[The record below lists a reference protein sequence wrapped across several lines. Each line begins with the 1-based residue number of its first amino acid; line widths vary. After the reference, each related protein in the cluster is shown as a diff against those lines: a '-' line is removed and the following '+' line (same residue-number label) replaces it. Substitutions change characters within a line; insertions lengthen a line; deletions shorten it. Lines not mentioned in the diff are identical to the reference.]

1 LAPIA
6 TYTNRMISRKETI
19 LVTGAC
25 GQLGTELVEELR
37 KIYGTNQVIASD
49 TNDTKLEVVQAGP
62 FEKLNVLDKPRLGEL
77 VEKYHPTQI
86 YHLAA
91 ILSAA
96 AERNP
101 ALAWDVNIAG
111 FMHVMDAARE
121 ASQKVFKVYSPS
133 SIAVFGP
140 NTPKE
145 NTPQHTITDPT
156 TVYGITKLVGER
168 LAEYYFTHYGLDVRS
183 IRYPGLISYK
193 TPPGGGTTDYA
204 VDIFYQVIKN
214 KAYTSFLG
222 PETRLPMMYMPDA
235 LRGTLEL
242 METDSDRIKIRSS
255 YNLTAMSFN
264 PRELANEIQNQFGAF
279 EMRYEPD
286 FRQGIAD
293 SWPNSIDDQAARTD
307 WGWKPKFEL
316 PEMVADMLKNIPAMQ
331 GA

>member
-1 LAPIA
+1 M
-6 TYTNRMISRKETI
+6 NRKECI

-37 KIYGTNQVIASD
+37 KIYGDSHVVATD
-49 TNDTKLEVVQAGP
+49 TNDTKKEVVEAGP
-62 FEKLNVLDKPRLGEL
+62 FEKLNVLDKEKLGQL
-77 VEKYHPTQI
+77 VEKYRPTQI

-101 ALAWDVNIAG
+101 GLAWEVNIAG

-121 ASQKVFKVYSPS
+121 AREKVFKLYAPS

-140 NTPKE
+140 NTPKDQ
-145 NTPQHTITDPT
+145 TPQHTITDPT

-168 LAEYYFTHYGLDVRS
+168 LSDYYHTHYGLDIRS

-204 VDIFYQVIKN
+204 VDIFHQVAKN
-214 KAYTSFLG
+214 KAYQSFLG
-222 PETRLPMMYMPDA
+222 PDTYLPMMYMPDA
-235 LRGTLEL
+235 LRATLEL
-242 METDSDRIKIRSS
+242 MDAEEKKIKIRSS
-255 YNLTAMSFN
+255 YNLTAMSFS
-264 PRELANEIQNQFGAF
+264 PSELAAEIKAQFGDF
-279 EMRYEPD
+279 KMEYQPD
-286 FRQGIAD
+286 FRQAIAD
-293 SWPNSIDDQAARTD
+293 SWPNSINDQAARDD

-316 PEMVADMLKNIPAMQ
+316 PEMVADMLKNIIKMQ
-331 GA
+331 SA

>member
-1 LAPIA
+1 M
-6 TYTNRMISRKETI
+6 NSRKETI

-37 KIYGTNQVIASD
+37 KIYGTNQVIATDASD
-49 TNDTKLEVVQAGP
+49 AKKEVVEAGP
-62 FEKLNVLDKPRLGEL
+62 FALLNVLDSKRLGEL
-77 VEKYHPTQI
+77 VEQHHPTQI

-101 ALAWDVNIAG
+101 STAWDVNIAG
-111 FMHVMDAARE
+111 FMHVMDAARD
-121 ASQKVFKVYSPS
+121 ASQKVFKLYAPS

-140 NTPKE
+140 NTPKD

-168 LAEYYFTHYGLDVRS
+168 LTDYYFTHYGLDIRS

-204 VDIFYQVIKN
+204 VDIFYQVVKN

-222 PETRLPMMYMPDA
+222 PDTLLPMMYMPDA

-242 METDSDRIKIRSS
+242 MEADAEKIKIRSS
-255 YNLTAMSFN
+255 YNLTAMSFS
-264 PRELANEIQNQFGAF
+264 PAQLADEIRKQFGDF
-279 EMRYEPD
+279 DLRYETD

-293 SWPNSIDDQAARTD
+293 SWPNGIDDQMARDD

-316 PEMVADMLKNIPAMQ
+316 PEMVADMLKNMTSIL
-331 GA
+331 GT